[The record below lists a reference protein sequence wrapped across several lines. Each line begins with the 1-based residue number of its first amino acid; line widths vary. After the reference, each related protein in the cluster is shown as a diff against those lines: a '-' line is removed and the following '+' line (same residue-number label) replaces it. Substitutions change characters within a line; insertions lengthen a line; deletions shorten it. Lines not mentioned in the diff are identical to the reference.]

1 MNYKSIVFRE
11 FTQESLQRIKQYRQE
26 EAEQIASE
34 RLQQQTIYE
43 DDINEKPHLNKSS
56 KDEPIEPNRVPN
68 KELAVGQ
75 TLPRVLQHRFPPE
88 LIGKPIEEIDSYYR
102 TEYVFVV
109 VDRSHTIFRFSA
121 TRACFIFSP
130 FNCFRRLAIRILT
143 HTLFSTVVMLTIL
156 ANCIFMTLRNA
167 PEVTEYIFTIIYT
180 FEALTKCIARG
191 FILQKYTFLRDPWNW
206 LDFIVITFAYITF
219 FINLGK
225 VAVLRTFRVLRALKT
240 VAVIPGLKIIVN
252 ALIQS
257 FIALRDVAVL
267 SSFILSIFALIGLQ
281 LYMGILRQKC
291 VLTYKSFLNNS
302 KSSNIGFNMSY
313 ESYLKALNN
322 ESNWYQQDDLYV
334 LCGNSSGSTKCPDGY
349 VCWKDRG
356 ISPDFGYTS
365 FDNYGWAMLACFR
378 LMTQDYWEN
387 LYQIVLSAAG
397 RYHFFY
403 FLAVIFF
410 GSFYLINLIL
420 AIVSMSYFEQQKQI
434 EIENKELERPNWY
447 QQDDL
452 YVLCGNSSGST
463 KCPDGY
469 VCWKDRGISPDF
481 GYTSFDNYGWA
492 MLACF
497 RLMTQDYWENLY
509 QIVLSAAG
517 RYHFFYFLAVI
528 FFGSFYLIN
537 LILAIVSM
545 SYFEQQKQIEIEN
558 KELER
563 RKIEDELE
571 IQNEEAQKA
580 LEAQSHLHTE
590 NTPCNDDLDR
600 RISHCTIS
608 IEYKQN
614 ENTNNS
620 NNMRLSQTISSIH
633 QFNKSHFSLSN
644 TLINDD
650 AEIMFIDDTRSN
662 SPNESQKNRKTKS
675 SSHICERNQNYN
687 DSIVTAIITIFVLD
701 AFFDLFITICIIL
714 NTLFMAL
721 DHHGQSELMTRILVT
736 GNYIFTAIFTA
747 ECVLKIIA
755 LTPAKYLRNGWN
767 VFDLVI
773 VTVSVIELGLAGVKG
788 LSVLRSFRLLR
799 VFKLAKSWQ
808 TLNRLMSII
817 AKSIGAL
824 GNLTLV
830 LVIII
835 FIFAVMGM
843 QLFGQKYYDKF
854 GKDIPR
860 WNFFDFFHAFM
871 IVFRVL
877 CGEWIESMW
886 VCLEC
891 AGWPCVPFF
900 LLTFVIGNLV
910 ILNLFL
916 ALLLASFGS
925 SVLTE
930 KEDEEENKIA

>member
-302 KSSNIGFNMSY
+302 KSANIGFNMSY

-322 ESNWYQQDDLYV
+322 ES
-334 LCGNSSGSTKCPDGY
+334 
-349 VCWKDRG
+349 
-356 ISPDFGYTS
+356 
-365 FDNYGWAMLACFR
+365 
-378 LMTQDYWEN
+378 
-387 LYQIVLSAAG
+387 
-397 RYHFFY
+397 
-403 FLAVIFF
+403 
-410 GSFYLINLIL
+410 
-420 AIVSMSYFEQQKQI
+420 
-434 EIENKELERPNWY
+434 NWY

-590 NTPCNDDLDR
+590 NTPCYYDDLDR
-600 RISHCTIS
+600 QISHCTIS

-675 SSHICERNQNYN
+675 YSHICERNQNYN
-687 DSIVTAIITIFVLD
+687 DSIVTLHQPKSHSKCSIITEVLP
-701 AFFDLFITICIIL
+701 
-714 NTLFMAL
+714 AL
-721 DHHGQSELMTRILVT
+721 ETDKMSVRTESEFYC
-736 GNYIFTAIFTA
+736 NY
-747 ECVLKIIA
+747 
-755 LTPAKYLRNGWN
+755 
-767 VFDLVI
+767 
-773 VTVSVIELGLAGVKG
+773 
-788 LSVLRSFRLLR
+788 
-799 VFKLAKSWQ
+799 
-808 TLNRLMSII
+808 
-817 AKSIGAL
+817 
-824 GNLTLV
+824 
-830 LVIII
+830 
-835 FIFAVMGM
+835 
-843 QLFGQKYYDKF
+843 
-854 GKDIPR
+854 
-860 WNFFDFFHAFM
+860 
-871 IVFRVL
+871 
-877 CGEWIESMW
+877 SMK
-886 VCLEC
+886 
-891 AGWPCVPFF
+891 
-900 LLTFVIGNLV
+900 TYIH
-910 ILNLFL
+910 
-916 ALLLASFGS
+916 
-925 SVLTE
+925 
-930 KEDEEENKIA
+930 